1 MGKNACLDNIGT
13 LHPFKNYPQ
22 GFSSFPIVDF
32 YGAHLLP
39 RSERRSSRR
48 SRSRPPP
55 PPPPR
60 ACPDDIST
68 RTRCCNSEKTNM
80 TICQDISRARFNE
93 TCRIRFTL
101 ARLRRCKKMFAY
113 LLSAENKSYS
123 IWAKTRTRYHL
134 QEGGQIRVARF
145 FLTQYIYQNEG
156 KYTKLPQHYQTAIK
170 YSK

>member
-1 MGKNACLDNIGT
+1 MVLTSCHDPSAGHRDGHDHG
-13 LHPFKNYPQ
+13 LH
-22 GFSSFPIVDF
+22 
-32 YGAHLLP
+32 
-39 RSERRSSRR
+39 RRRR
-48 SRSRPPP
+48 RVPV
-55 PPPPR
+55 
-60 ACPDDIST
+60 
-68 RTRCCNSEKTNM
+68 RTTSPHGRVAAIRKKTNM